1 MDVDYSIR
9 PKAVIIFTVEPL
21 IMTQTWFYNVSV
33 EVRGVTY
40 VNLCF
45 VFITGWK
52 MKHLDTTRGR
62 DISCGFVSPP
72 LGYKFA
78 TLLKKMMVLW
88 HSEWMN
94 NTVYC

>member
-21 IMTQTWFYNVSV
+21 IMTQTWFYNVSGS
-33 EVRGVTY
+33 ERSY
-40 VNLCF
+40 
-45 VFITGWK
+45 FITGFK

-72 LGYKFA
+72 LVYKFA
-78 TLLKKMMVLW
+78 TLLKKMIVLW